1 MSSRVSSYK
10 DKTIYIFKKFNRF
23 RAALIFGSIKYV
35 YIAMISY
42 TETQH
47 R

>member
-1 MSSRVSSYK
+1 MSSRVSSYR
-10 DKTIYIFKKFNRF
+10 DKAIYILKKFNRF
-23 RAALIFGSIKYV
+23 RAALILGNIKYV

-47 R
+47 M